1 MLLDDLSALLRSN
14 FPALVVPELELQAL
28 AGLVGTR
35 RLARGRSL
43 FLQGQATQ
51 AFYAVLSG
59 EIEARF
65 SGSGGEVSVLEHVQP
80 PRLFGLAAFAA
91 AQASSYEA
99 VARQPTQLLVF
110 GPAAY
115 ELLMDRVPG
124 FARALM
130 AEFAQRYD
138 GTLRLLEA
146 SRHRTAAERLQMAL
160 TQLTRERGQGP
171 VDAEGCIA
179 VKASQ
184 AELAAL
190 ANLSRQTVNQ
200 LLAEAQARGE
210 LRAGYRCLWVK
221 QLPPPAPG

>member
-1 MLLDDLSALLRSN
+1 MLLEDLSALLRGN
-14 FPALVVPELELQAL
+14 FPDLSLPVPQLQAL
-28 AGLVGTR
+28 ASLVGTR
-35 RLARGRSL
+35 KLARGRSL
-43 FLQGQATQ
+43 FLQGQPTQ

-65 SGSGGEVSVLEHVQP
+65 CGLGGDVSVLEHVQP

-91 AQASSYEA
+91 GQPSSYEA
-99 VARQPTQLLVF
+99 VARQTTQLLVF

-115 ELLMDRVPG
+115 ELLMDHVPG
-124 FARALM
+124 FARALL

-146 SRHRTAAERLQMAL
+146 SRHRPAAERFQLAL
-160 TQLTRERGQGP
+160 NQLTRERGRGP
-171 VDAEGCIA
+171 LDAEGRLG

-200 LLAEAQARGE
+200 LLAQAVARGE
-210 LRAGYRCLWVK
+210 LSCGYRTLWVR
-221 QLPPPAPG
+221 QHG

>member
-1 MLLDDLSALLRSN
+1 MLNDLTALLRSN
-14 FPALVVPELELQAL
+14 FPDVALPEAELRAL
-28 AGLVGTR
+28 ADLVGSC

-43 FLQGQATQ
+43 FMQGQAAS
-51 AFYAVLSG
+51 AFYAVISG
-59 EIEARF
+59 EVEARF
-65 SGSGGEVSVLEHVQP
+65 SGLGGEVSVLEHVQP

-91 AQASSYEA
+91 GQVSSYEA
-99 VARQPTQLLVF
+99 VARQPSKILVF

-115 ELLMDRVPG
+115 RLLMDRVPG
-124 FARALM
+124 FARALL

-146 SRHRTAAERLQMAL
+146 SRHRTAAERFQLAL
-160 TQLTRERGQGP
+160 VQLARERGQGP
-171 VDAEGCIA
+171 VDADGWLG

-200 LLAEAQARGE
+200 LLAQAVARGE
-210 LRAGYRCLWVK
+210 LRCGYRSLWVK
-221 QLPPPAPG
+221 RSPAA

>member
-1 MLLDDLSALLRSN
+1 MLPETLSELLRSN
-14 FPALVVPELELQAL
+14 FPNVALPAPELATL
-28 AGLVGTR
+28 ADLVAAAK
-35 RLARGRSL
+35 LARGRSL
-43 FLQGQATQ
+43 FLQGQTTQ

-59 EIEARF
+59 EIETRF
-65 SGSGGEVSVLEHVQP
+65 CGLGGEVSVLEHVQP

-91 AQASSYEA
+91 GQISSYEA
-99 VARQPTQLLVF
+99 VARQTTQLLVF

-124 FARALM
+124 FARALL

-146 SRHRTAAERLQMAL
+146 SRHRTAAERFQLAL
-160 TQLTRERGQGP
+160 VQLTRERGRGP
-171 VDAEGCIA
+171 VDAEGWLP

-200 LLAEAQARGE
+200 LLGQALARGE
-210 LRAGYRCLWVK
+210 LRSGYRCLWIRP
-221 QLPPPAPG
+221 QSGA

>member
-1 MLLDDLSALLRSN
+1 MLLESLSELLHSN
-14 FPALVVPELELQAL
+14 FPHVALPAPELAAL
-28 AGLVGTR
+28 SKLVGTA
-35 RLARGRSL
+35 RLPRGRSL
-43 FLQGQATQ
+43 FLQGQAAP

-65 SGSGGEVSVLEHVQP
+65 CGLGGEVSVLEHVQP
-80 PRLFGLAAFAA
+80 PRLFGLAAFASG
-91 AQASSYEA
+91 QPSSYEA
-99 VARQPTQLLVF
+99 VARQTTQLLVF

-124 FARALM
+124 FARALL

-146 SRHRTAAERLQMAL
+146 SRHRSAAERFQLAL
-160 TQLTRERGQGP
+160 AQLTRERGLGML
-171 VDAEGCIA
+171 DAEGGVS

-200 LLAEAQARGE
+200 LLAQAVARGE
-210 LRAGYRCLWVK
+210 LRCGYRSLWVK
-221 QLPPPAPG
+221 PRAY

>member
-1 MLLDDLSALLRSN
+1 MDDLSALLHSN
-14 FPALVVPELELQAL
+14 FPALSWPKPELQAL
-28 AGLVGTR
+28 AELVGTR
-35 RLARGRSL
+35 KLARGRSL
-43 FLQGQATQ
+43 FLQGQSTQ

-65 SGSGGEVSVLEHVQP
+65 SGLGGEVSVLEHVQP

-124 FARALM
+124 FARALL

-146 SRHRTAAERLQMAL
+146 SRHRTAAERFQLAL
-160 TQLTRERGQGP
+160 AQLTRERGRGSP
-171 VDAEGCIA
+171 DAEGGLS

-200 LLAEAQARGE
+200 LLAQAVARGE
-210 LRAGYRCLWVK
+210 LRCGYGRLWVR
-221 QLPPPAPG
+221 QRG